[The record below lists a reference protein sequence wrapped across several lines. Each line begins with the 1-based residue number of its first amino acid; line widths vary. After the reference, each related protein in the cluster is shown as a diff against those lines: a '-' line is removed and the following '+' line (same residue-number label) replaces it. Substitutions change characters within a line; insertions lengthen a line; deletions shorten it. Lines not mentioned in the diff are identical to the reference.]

1 MDNICTEETA
11 LLLLHWYDRSK
22 RELPWRIDH
31 DPYRV
36 WVSEIMLQ
44 QTRVEA
50 VIFYYERFLRR
61 FPDVFALANAPEEDV
76 VKAWEGLGYYNRVRN
91 MQKAA
96 RCIAAGGG
104 RFPRDA
110 AELQKLPGFGEYTAG
125 AVASIAFNL
134 PVPAVDGNVLRVL
147 SRLNCDA
154 RDISSTQTRKSAALQ
169 IQQWIPDGRAG
180 DFNQAIMDLG
190 ATVCLPNGDPRCE
203 QCPLHGVCLSFAR
216 GCQRSLPVKK
226 PRPQRK
232 KEQKTVFV
240 LLYHNL
246 TAIRRREKMDVL
258 SGMWELPTVPGWLSE
273 QEQRQQL
280 SEWGIQLK
288 NDILQQLPAAKHIFT
303 HIEWQMKGVLI
314 QAEAPVEANGLRWVA
329 SEERLNE
336 IAIPSAFRAYLRFL
350 P

>member
-1 MDNICTEETA
+1 MSNVCTEQTA
-11 LLLLHWYDRSK
+11 LLLLRWYDRSK
-22 RELPWRIDH
+22 RELPWRVNH

-96 RCIAAGGG
+96 RIIAAGGG
-104 RFPRDA
+104 SFPQSA

-154 RDISSTQTRKSAALQ
+154 RDISAPETKKSAASQ
-169 IQQWIPDGRAG
+169 IRQWLPDGRAG

-190 ATVCLPNGDPRCE
+190 ATVCLPNGEPRCA
-203 QCPLHGVCLSFAR
+203 QCPLNGSCLSFAR
-216 GCQRSLPVKK
+216 DCQRSFPIKK
-226 PRPQRK
+226 PKPQRRQ
-232 KEQKTVFV
+232 EQKTVFV
-240 LLYHNL
+240 LLHNNL
-246 TAIRRREKMDVL
+246 AAIRRRADKDVL
-258 SGMWELPTVPGWLSE
+258 AGMWELPLVAGWLSE
-273 QEQRQQL
+273 QEQREQL
-280 SEWGIQLK
+280 SEWGIQPK
-288 NDILQQLPAAKHIFT
+288 NGILQQLPVAKHVFT
-303 HIEWQMKGVLI
+303 HIEWQMKGVLV
-314 QAEAPVEANGLRWVA
+314 QTESPVEASGLRWITP
-329 SEERLNE
+329 EERSNKV
-336 IAIPSAFRAYLRFL
+336 AIPSAFRAYLRFL